1 MLYWLFKYLSANF
14 DFPGLRLMDYVSF
27 RAGISLAVA
36 LLIALVFGQRII
48 HRLQRMQIGEVV
60 RELGLEGQMS
70 KKGTPTMGGLIIIL
84 SILVPCV
91 LFGNLNN
98 IYMILMLVATV
109 WMGCIGF
116 LDDYRKLKFHNKEG
130 LKGKYKITGQVG
142 LGLIV
147 GITMW
152 LSPSIQMRQVVTLPD
167 TTAEVSEIVTAE
179 GVTVD
184 DGNIVKLGPLEKTP
198 QTTIPFVKNNNFNYE
213 WLTSWISDPEAAK
226 TLGWLVFV
234 LVVVLVVTAVSNGAN
249 LTDGLDGLCAGTS
262 AVIGVA
268 LAIMAYLGGHIV
280 YSSYLDIMYIPGSEE
295 LVVYAAAFIG
305 ALVGFLW
312 YNAFPASVF
321 MGDTGSLTLGG
332 ILAVF
337 AILIR
342 KELLIPLLC
351 LVFFLED
358 LSVILQVA
366 YFKITKRRLGTGRRI
381 FKMTPLHHHFQKPG
395 NAGID
400 ALIQAPLRPVPESK
414 IVIRFWIVSI
424 LLAAMTFV
432 TLKIR

>member
-366 YFKITKRRLGTGRRI
+366 YFKITKRRFGTGRRI

-400 ALIQAPLRPVPESK
+400 ALIQAPLRPVSESK